1 MIVIADTSPIN
12 YLILIEKIDVLPKLY
27 GRILVPPS
35 VCDELRSGMAPRDV
49 QQWIAHPPIWL
60 EAQAPSQ
67 SPDAALLQARLGAG
81 ERDAILLAQEL
92 GADELIIDELR
103 GRQEASRRHL
113 NFIGTLGVLRTA
125 ADQGLLDFKQAI
137 TRLRST
143 NFHIAQEL
151 FDRLMQEEKE

>member
-35 VCDELRSGMAPRDV
+35 VCDELRSAMAPPGGQRWV
-49 QQWIAHPPIWL
+49 AHPPIWL
-60 EAQAPSQ
+60 EVQAPSQ

-81 ERDAILLAQEL
+81 ERDAIILAQEL

-113 NFIGTLGVLRTA
+113 HFIGTLGVLRTA
-125 ADQGLLDFKQAI
+125 GNEGLLDFKQAI
-137 TRLRST
+137 ARLRST
-143 NFHIAQEL
+143 SFHIAQEL
-151 FDRLMQEEKE
+151 LDRLMQDEGK